1 MSAVVVSRS
10 TALAGLS
17 FSLYLT
23 LTFFLQDI
31 YTAAVLA
38 EKLTER
44 HATPPQPWR
53 DMMNTLSEISCDA
66 YRQVVR
72 GDERFVPYFRS
83 ATPELELASLK

>member
-1 MSAVVVSRS
+1 MYFMNTSQKVPHS
-10 TALAGLS
+10 THQSLNAIS
-17 FSLYLT
+17 FLLQ
-23 LTFFLQDI
+23 QDI

-44 HATPPQPWR
+44 HANPPQPWR
-53 DMMNTLSEISCDA
+53 DMMNTLSEVSCEA